1 MALSLGIY
9 SVPFRVSKP
18 RDPRVQFPP
27 AGETAKATL
36 KAKEAEEQGSL
47 AGILIHTNKIWYHEH
62 LGQRWKGETGVGKE
76 LLSAPFASLHLL
88 RHLSCSSA
96 LCLDK
101 THSGSPTSPHWL
113 GLCAFAQ
120 AGLPC
125 AIPSCPGT
133 SLVVQWLRIR
143 LPVQGTRVPSL
154 VREDPTCCGAT
165 KLVCHNWR
173 VASARCN

>member
-18 RDPRVQFPP
+18 RDPRAQFPP
-27 AGETAKATL
+27 ARETAKATL

-47 AGILIHTNKIWYHEH
+47 AGILIHTNKILYHEH
-62 LGQRWKGETGVGKE
+62 LGQRRKGETGVGKGH
-76 LLSAPFASLHLL
+76 LSAPVASPRLFGHLF
-88 RHLSCSSA
+88 CSSA

-101 THSGSPTSPHWL
+101 THRCSPTSPYWL

-120 AGLPC
+120 AGLPR
-125 AIPSCPGT
+125 AILSYPGT

-154 VREDPTCCGAT
+154 VQEDPMCCGAT
-165 KLVCHNWR
+165 KPVCHN
-173 VASARCN
+173 